1 MWKGIEYE
9 IEYEDLIDESPEN
22 RSLSWVIIPQLV
34 KSGIIRPVDVRNIV
48 KLSCKEKDKNI
59 LKIIYIVVYGLIDD
73 GVIDYDDLPRC
84 IKSKFFYKAAG
95 FMFDNDDYENAIK
108 AYTMAIERNQNKKNS
123 LFNRALSYV
132 ILYRNNP
139 RLDYLDLAEMD
150 LNEVRKMERMKDDVA
165 FLLGFIKEEKGDT
178 DEAINWYQTAIK
190 LNRNNRLAREAI
202 DRLRKSQ

>member
-1 MWKGIEYE
+1 LRKG

-22 RSLSWVIIPQLV
+22 RSLSWMIIPQLV
-34 KSGIIRPVDVRNIV
+34 KSGVIRPVDVRNIV
-48 KLSCKEKDKNI
+48 KLSCKEKEKDI

-73 GVIDYDDLPRC
+73 GIIDYDDLPRC

-132 ILYRNNP
+132 ILYKNDP

-165 FLLGFIKEEKGDT
+165 FLLGFIKEEKGEM

-190 LNRNNRLAREAI
+190 LNRNNKLAREAI

>member
-178 DEAINWYQTAIK
+178 DEAIKWYQTAIK

>member
-1 MWKGIEYE
+1 MWKG

>member
-1 MWKGIEYE
+1 MRKG

-22 RSLSWVIIPQLV
+22 RSLSWMIIPQLV
-34 KSGIIRPVDVRNIV
+34 KSGVIRPVDVRNIV
-48 KLSCKEKDKNI
+48 KLSCKEKEKDI

-73 GVIDYDDLPRC
+73 GIIDYDDLPRC

-132 ILYRNNP
+132 ILYKNDP

-165 FLLGFIKEEKGDT
+165 FLLGFIKEEKGEM
-178 DEAINWYQTAIK
+178 DEAIN
-190 LNRNNRLAREAI
+190 
-202 DRLRKSQ
+202 

>member
-1 MWKGIEYE
+1 MNLRKG

-22 RSLSWVIIPQLV
+22 RSLSWMIIPQLV
-34 KSGIIRPVDVRNIV
+34 KSGVIRPVDVRNIV
-48 KLSCKEKDKNI
+48 KLSCKEKEKDI

-132 ILYRNNP
+132 ILYKNDP
-139 RLDYLDLAEMD
+139 RPDYLDLAEMD

-165 FLLGFIKEEKGDT
+165 FLLGFIKEEKGEM

-190 LNRNNRLAREAI
+190 LNRNNKLAREAI

>member
-1 MWKGIEYE
+1 MRKG

-22 RSLSWVIIPQLV
+22 RSLSWMIIPQLV
-34 KSGIIRPVDVRNIV
+34 KSGVIRPVDVRNIV
-48 KLSCKEKDKNI
+48 KLSCKEKEKDI

-73 GVIDYDDLPRC
+73 GIIDYDDLPRC

-132 ILYRNNP
+132 ILYKNDP

-165 FLLGFIKEEKGDT
+165 FLLGFIKEEKGEM

-190 LNRNNRLAREAI
+190 LNRNNKLAREAI

>member
-1 MWKGIEYE
+1 MRKG

-22 RSLSWVIIPQLV
+22 RSLSWMIIPQLV
-34 KSGIIRPVDVRNIV
+34 KSGVIRPVDVRNIV
-48 KLSCKEKDKNI
+48 KLSCKEKEKDI

-132 ILYRNNP
+132 ILYKNDP

-165 FLLGFIKEEKGDT
+165 FLLGFIKEEKGEM

-190 LNRNNRLAREAI
+190 LNRNNKLAREAI